1 MEVKLQDFKVRHA
14 YLEEV
19 AIKMSRQLQQAAKG
33 FHHRRIILEE
43 KILHESM
50 EKNKFDEM
58 FQDEVKAVT
67 TYEAGLL
74 YFDKAIGHVGRAPKP
89 YRLALLV

>member
-1 MEVKLQDFKVRHA
+1 MENKLQDFKIRHA

-19 AIKMSRQLQQAAKG
+19 AIKMAEQLKKAGKG
-33 FHHRRIILEE
+33 FNHKRIILEE

-58 FQDEVKAVT
+58 FED
-67 TYEAGLL
+67 
-74 YFDKAIGHVGRAPKP
+74 
-89 YRLALLV
+89 